1 MQVNIFYPLFFCSF
15 TLLHLSN
22 FLLSFNFGSQVAQA
36 GFQFHVTGLD
46 FPWTADAPAFSSQVL
61 VWVTTSCSISV
72 FGLFFFM
79 FLFLIAFPQVVLLS
93 FLGFEMVWR
102 SLCLG
107 QEDLLIGL
115 LASSY
120 RKLTQKT
127 SHMLLGD
134 IEEQNSEQVSRP
146 VLVGWVPLSSH
157 YSC

>member
-1 MQVNIFYPLFFCSF
+1 
-15 TLLHLSN
+15 
-22 FLLSFNFGSQVAQA
+22 
-36 GFQFHVTGLD
+36 
-46 FPWTADAPAFSSQVL
+46 
-61 VWVTTSCSISV
+61 
-72 FGLFFFM
+72 M

-93 FLGFEMVWR
+93 FLGFEMVWGVSVFETR
-102 SLCLG
+102 G
-107 QEDLLIGL
+107 PIGL

-146 VLVGWVPLSSH
+146 VLVDWVPLSSH